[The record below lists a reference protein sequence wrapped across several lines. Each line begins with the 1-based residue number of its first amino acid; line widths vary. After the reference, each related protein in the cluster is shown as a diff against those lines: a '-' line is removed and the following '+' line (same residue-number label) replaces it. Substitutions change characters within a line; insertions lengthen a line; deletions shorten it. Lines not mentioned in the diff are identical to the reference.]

1 MSVHRH
7 EYADGRVGYYVKH
20 QGRTAARFDPK
31 KYGGSREAKRL
42 ADEHNLKLLTGQRP
56 DAGKALVSEVADR
69 WWERH
74 VVNLSAE
81 TQATYATQYD
91 NRVGPRWGQTQVRMV
106 TPQAVEEWMDDLARR
121 KVGAP
126 TVRTCLAVLSGIM
139 ARAVTDGEIPANP
152 VKAVT
157 WPSSE
162 RQRDP
167 VMVAPVFVERAR
179 LQLLEDDRVMDATLL
194 CLLAYAGPRPESE
207 ALPLTWDRVQLG
219 RGEIV
224 FSQTKRKG
232 DPVDRAVT
240 IHKPLADDLQR
251 WRKHGG
257 AVKAKGPVFPHR
269 WEGHGWDNWRDR
281 VFRPA
286 MIAAGWPADTERKR
300 TRRGKTEVVKST
312 SLRPRDL
319 RASFVSLL
327 VYSGM
332 NPVEVAAQT
341 GHSVEV
347 MQRLYAGVF
356 RGFDPAKRRPAA
368 EVIAEARAEAA
379 GWMVTERERRMGA

>member
-1 MSVHRH
+1 VSVHRH

-20 QGRTAARFDPK
+20 QGRTAARFDPR
-31 KYGGSREAKRL
+31 KYGGTRECKRL

-56 DAGKALVSEVADR
+56 DAGKALVCEVAVR
-69 WWERH
+69 WWDRH
-74 VVNLSAE
+74 VVTLAAE
-81 TQATYATQYD
+81 TQATYATQLD
-91 NRVGPRWGQTQVRMV
+91 KRVLPRWGGVQVRMV
-106 TPQAVEEWMDDLARR
+106 TPQAVEEWMDDLRRR
-121 KVGAP
+121 KAGAP

-139 ARAVTDGEIPANP
+139 ARAVTDGETPANP
-152 VKAVT
+152 ARAVA

-162 RQRDP
+162 RQREP
-167 VMVAPVFVERAR
+167 VMVPPVFVERAR
-179 LQLLEDDRVMDATLL
+179 LGLLEGGRVMDATLL
-194 CLLAYAGPRPESE
+194 SVLAYAGPRPESE
-207 ALPLTWDRVQLG
+207 ALPLSWDRVQLG

-240 IHKPLADDLQR
+240 LLEPLADDLR
-251 WRKHGG
+251 AWRKHGG
-257 AVKAKGPVFPHR
+257 AVKAQGPVFPHA
-269 WEGHGWDNWRDR
+269 WAGHGWDNWRDR

-300 TRRGKTEVVKST
+300 TRRGKTVVVKST

-319 RASFVSLL
+319 RASYVSLL
-327 VYSGM
+327 VFSGM
-332 NPVEVAAQT
+332 NPVEVAGQT

-356 RGFDPAKRRPAA
+356 RGFDPAARRPAA
-368 EVIAEARAEAA
+368 DVIAEARAEAL
-379 GWMVTERERRMGA
+379 GWMVTERDRTMGA